1 MRFSAFQIPVEGF
14 PEMIPDF
21 LYQAFRFQHLHFF
34 SIRKDFLHKIVGG
47 MQEKLKE
54 DAFGGFL
61 GFFLRLVQRKAA
73 DVFALVAAAFKDD
86 FLRVLLRQV
95 HHAECIFEM
104 FAEIVFVF
112 FPELG
117 FGNVQVIDPVEA
129 EGFQHLVF
137 GVHGNQVPAVF
148 GFLQCQRVD
157 LSGSHQLVFVIV
169 MFKGHHSF
177 IPDGK
182 EKVVEAFHA
191 GRFPAFEKDKIGKIG
206 MDVQGIAHLER
217 FQQLLVVLVHFHDRA
232 ALDIIPV
239 ITFLFVVDRQV
250 EEIRNFPDVPLQ
262 RTHGVAFYLRILKF
276 ERVQQVFL
284 QLRVGSRGTFQSFDN
299 QSVPSEVKVFF
310 HSDPFIVQPGC
321 VLLCRMEHGHFMAEF

>member
-1 MRFSAFQIPVEGF
+1 
-14 PEMIPDF
+14 
-21 LYQAFRFQHLHFF
+21 
-34 SIRKDFLHKIVGG
+34 

-61 GFFLRLVQRKAA
+61 GFFLRLVQRETA
-73 DVFALVAAAFKDD
+73 DVFALVAAAFEDD

-95 HHAECIFEM
+95 HHAEGILEM
-104 FAEIVFVF
+104 FTEVVPVF

-137 GVHGNQVPAVF
+137 GIHGNQVPPVF

-157 LSGSHQLVFVIV
+157 FSGGHQLVFVIV

-177 IPDGK
+177 VPDGK
-182 EKVVEAFHA
+182 EKVVEAFYA

-206 MDVQGIAHLER
+206 MDVQRVAHLER

-232 ALDIIPV
+232 ALDVIPV
-239 ITFLFVVDRQV
+239 IAFLFVVDGKV
-250 EEIRNFPDVPLQ
+250 EQIRNFPDVPLQ
-262 RTHGVAFYLRILKF
+262 GAHGVAFDLRVLKF
-276 ERVQQVFL
+276 KRVQQVFF

-299 QSVPSEVKVFF
+299 QSVPGQVKVFF